1 MQEVSNEDNPIL
13 ENIVEGIPNLLHED
27 NEKAINKDKFKKV
40 MNDFI
45 SDLVNTFPEFQ
56 TKLPVYY
63 DENSELR
70 VDDLFQHCNKV
81 YPERFFD
88 FLYKNEDI
96 IMNEQ
101 INTEILPTLDLQDIW
116 ELEGITDSIKDT
128 IWKYLQLILFSI
140 IGDIE
145 DKNMFGDTAKLFEA
159 IDETQLKEK
168 MEESMKDLFELFNK
182 TTGENEDEED
192 DNNEENAEDDNEN
205 PDFLNPENIQEHL
218 SSLLDGK
225 LGKLATEI
233 AEETAKDLN
242 LDMENI
248 TSTQD
253 VMKQLF
259 SNPAK
264 VMDLVKKV
272 GGKLD
277 SKIKAGDIKESELME
292 EAGEIM
298 KKMKGMPGMKDM
310 NKLFKSMGMP
320 GGMPNLGKNAKVNM
334 GAFKSHMKKQETIE
348 RMRERAKQKVK
359 HREEE
364 KRIAEEFEKKR
375 KEFMENNTFDVDKLV
390 AELEQMDNNK
400 KQQQQQ
406 QQSKNK
412 KKKKKNKK

>member
-13 ENIVEGIPNLLHED
+13 ENTAEQNPNLVNED
-27 NEKAINKDKFKKV
+27 NEKEINKDKFKKV

-63 DENSELR
+63 DENNELR
-70 VDDLFQHCNKV
+70 VDDLLEHCNKI

-96 IMNEQ
+96 ITDET
-101 INTEILPTLDLQDIW
+101 INTEILPTIDLEDIW
-116 ELEGITDSIKDT
+116 QLDGITDTIKDT

-140 IGDIE
+140 VGDIN

-182 TTGENEDEED
+182 STGENEDEED
-192 DNNEENAEDDNEN
+192 DDNEETKEDDNEN

-242 LDMENI
+242 LDMENV
-248 TSTQD
+248 TSTED

-259 SNPAK
+259 SNPTK
-264 VMDLVKKV
+264 VMNLVKKV

-277 SKIKAGDIKESELME
+277 SKIKAGDIKESELMA

-320 GGMPNLGKNAKVNM
+320 GGMPNMGKNSKVNM
-334 GAFKSHMKKQETIE
+334 GAFKTHMKKQETKE
-348 RMRERAKQKVK
+348 RMKERAKEKVK
-359 HREEE
+359 QRQEE

-375 KEFMENNTFDVDKLV
+375 KEFMENNSVDIDKLV
-390 AELEQMDNNK
+390 AELEQIDDNTK
-400 KQQQQQ
+400 TQ